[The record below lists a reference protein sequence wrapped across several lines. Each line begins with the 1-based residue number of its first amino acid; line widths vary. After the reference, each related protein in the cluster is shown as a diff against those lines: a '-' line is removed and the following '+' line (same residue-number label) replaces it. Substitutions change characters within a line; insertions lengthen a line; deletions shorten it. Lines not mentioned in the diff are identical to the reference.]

1 MASWQ
6 PRIWRGVSVLLGV
19 AMIAGGTAKLVGP
32 APIVESFVKW
42 GLPDWFRV
50 LVGTFE
56 LIGGVLLALP
66 ATIPIGGVI
75 LATIMVGAVWTH
87 AAHGEWSQTLP
98 SGVLL
103 VLFLTIL
110 TRTRTRAIQLLGGG

>member
-1 MASWQ
+1 MS
-6 PRIWRGVSVLLGV
+6 ILLGV
-19 AMIAGGTAKLVGP
+19 AMIAGGTAKLVGV
-32 APIVESFVKW
+32 ASIVDSFVKW

-75 LATIMVGAVWTH
+75 LATIMVGALWTH
-87 AAHGEWSQTLP
+87 AANGEWSQTLP

-110 TRTRTRAIQLLGGG
+110 TRTRTRAIQLLGGA

>member
-6 PRIWRGVSVLLGV
+6 PRIWRAISILLGV
-19 AMIAGGTAKLVGP
+19 AMIAGGTAKLVGV
-32 APIVESFVKW
+32 ASIVDSFVKW
-42 GLPDWFRV
+42 RLPDWFRV

-75 LATIMVGAVWTH
+75 LATIMVGALWTH
-87 AAHGEWSQTLP
+87 AANGEWSQTLP

-110 TRTRTRAIQLLGGG
+110 TRTRTRAIQLLGGA